1 MQFASL
7 TVCICSQYNVIDMYG
22 QWFLAEVNIFK
33 EMWMLS
39 SPLRKVQDRCRSERL
54 MLFINVN
61 YMEMECT
68 DEWNVR

>member
-1 MQFASL
+1 
-7 TVCICSQYNVIDMYG
+7 MYG
-22 QWFLAEVNIFK
+22 HWFLAEINIFK

-39 SPLRKVQDRCRSERL
+39 LPLRKVRDRYRSERL
-54 MLFINVN
+54 MLLIN